1 MSTWTDCHHRPTNT
15 DEQRIYSH
23 LLDRVQ
29 VESPSQLI
37 DRFQR
42 LFIDGIGYPESDIL
56 EALRHL
62 TSARDAEQ
70 QFRFIVNRCCHI
82 LINRWQMHPHQQ
94 SAIPTLIEL
103 FANPTPRHLA
113 HYPIYVRRLRD
124 LVDQFRNSEQYLTL
138 RRLADV
144 MRESQLSAEAE
155 QLPLGTL
162 IRRYPYLY
170 EHCLLS
176 EDSTYEHQQTVRQI
190 QAQVQRQFELDLSQY
205 VTYRVRRSQ
214 IKRSQASQA
223 AEAKMAIATAGKSSS
238 LILPQ
243 QSRISTP
250 PRALTPVTN
259 PTLLS
264 DQELGFAI
272 KQFVGK
278 VKDGH
283 TYRDLA
289 NQFLTH
295 TSQGQSFHTFKSD
308 LYEYITTS
316 VDRDYGK
323 RQFNHQLCNH
333 LKNTLPDSDGQR
345 MNDFLMVRT
354 CSNLLNF
361 LVAEGQRNPN
371 HFLFIDLITNI
382 GPTVTTGIL
391 LKVVLICRKVKP
403 YLERR
408 FSILFN
414 HYESCTHDAVL
425 WLVQA
430 LENLNV
436 ALVTNFGAVDLSFVG
451 QSAR

>member
-1 MSTWTDCHHRPTNT
+1 MSTWTDCHHRPTNI
-15 DEQRIYSH
+15 DEQQIYNH
-23 LLDRVQ
+23 LLQRVQ

-56 EALRHL
+56 EALRSL
-62 TSARDAEQ
+62 ASAKDAEQ
-70 QFRFIVNRCCHI
+70 QFRFVINRCCHI

-94 SAIPTLIEL
+94 SAIPSLIEL
-103 FANPTPRHLA
+103 FANPLPRHLS

-124 LVDQFRNSEQYLTL
+124 LVEQFRNSEQYLTL

-144 MRESQLSAEAE
+144 MRESLQSSSEAE

-214 IKRSQASQA
+214 LKRSYQ
-223 AEAKMAIATAGKSSS
+223 EETKNAIATAAGSPS
-238 LILPQ
+238 LLLPQ
-243 QSRISTP
+243 QSRIVTP
-250 PRALTPVTN
+250 QRTLTPVTN
-259 PTLLS
+259 PTLLT

-295 TSQGQSFHTFKSD
+295 TSQGQSFHAFKSD
-308 LYEYITTS
+308 LYDYITTS
-316 VDRDYGK
+316 IDQDYGR
-323 RQFNHQLCNH
+323 RQFNHQLCAQ

-414 HYESCTHDAVL
+414 HYETCTHDAVL

-451 QSAR
+451 QGAR

>member
-1 MSTWTDCHHRPTNT
+1 MSTWTDCHHRPTNI
-15 DEQRIYSH
+15 DEQQIYNH
-23 LLDRVQ
+23 LLQRVQ

-56 EALRHL
+56 EALRSL
-62 TSARDAEQ
+62 ASAKDAEQ
-70 QFRFIVNRCCHI
+70 QFRFVINRCCHI

-94 SAIPTLIEL
+94 SAIPSLIEL
-103 FANPTPRHLA
+103 FANPLPRHLS

-124 LVDQFRNSEQYLTL
+124 LVEQFRNSEQYLTL

-144 MRESQLSAEAE
+144 MRESLQSSSEAE

-214 IKRSQASQA
+214 LKRSYQ
-223 AEAKMAIATAGKSSS
+223 EETKNAIATAAGSPS
-238 LILPQ
+238 LLLPQ
-243 QSRISTP
+243 QSRIVTP
-250 PRALTPVTN
+250 QRTLTPVTN
-259 PTLLS
+259 PTLLT

-295 TSQGQSFHTFKSD
+295 TSQGQSFHAFKSD
-308 LYEYITTS
+308 LYDYITTS
-316 VDRDYGK
+316 IDQDYGR
-323 RQFNHQLCNH
+323 RQFNHQLCAQ
-333 LKNTLPDSDGQR
+333 L
-345 MNDFLMVRT
+345 
-354 CSNLLNF
+354 
-361 LVAEGQRNPN
+361 A
-371 HFLFIDLITNI
+371 
-382 GPTVTTGIL
+382 GPG
-391 LKVVLICRKVKP
+391 
-403 YLERR
+403 
-408 FSILFN
+408 
-414 HYESCTHDAVL
+414 
-425 WLVQA
+425 
-430 LENLNV
+430 
-436 ALVTNFGAVDLSFVG
+436 
-451 QSAR
+451 